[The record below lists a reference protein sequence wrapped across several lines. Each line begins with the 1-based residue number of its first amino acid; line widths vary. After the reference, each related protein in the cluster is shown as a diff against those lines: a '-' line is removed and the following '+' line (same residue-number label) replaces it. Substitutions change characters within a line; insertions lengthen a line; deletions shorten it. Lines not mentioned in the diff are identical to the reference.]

1 MQNQNSPIV
10 LLFKGHQVPDKQYI
24 DLITK
29 IPNSIKTYVIND
41 TDNHYET
48 YKDLVNHPNI
58 IILSHSIGTIKAIL
72 YCFYYKL
79 KPKIHISM
87 DGTYLDPNVLI
98 QTIHGSETDQV
109 KKEYMELFSQ
119 LSFSNLILF
128 RFIRN
133 LGNESDGN
141 NTSDASNT
149 SDGNDQVKKELNDL
163 NDLKENIKKLV
174 YQNQLAITDSHQ
186 YPSIYKSVIF
196 YTDSKAGHYTFRSK
210 TLRNQIIN
218 LIQ

>member
-1 MQNQNSPIV
+1 MQNPISPLV
-10 LLFKGHQVPDKQYI
+10 LFFRGHQVPDKQYT

-29 IPNSIKTYVIND
+29 IPNSIKTYIVND
-41 TDNHYET
+41 TDNHHET
-48 YKDLVNHPNI
+48 HKEFVNHPNV

-72 YCFYYKL
+72 YCFHYEL

-87 DGTYLDPNVLI
+87 DGTYLDPNVLV
-98 QTIHGSETDQV
+98 QTIHGSETDQI
-109 KKEYMELFSQ
+109 KKEYIELFPQ
-119 LSFSNLILF
+119 LSFSKLILF

-133 LGNESDGN
+133 LNDDGNEKDEQ
-141 NTSDASNT
+141 DEQ
-149 SDGNDQVKKELNDL
+149 DKKES

-174 YQNQLAITDSHQ
+174 QQNHLAITDSSQ
-186 YPSIYKSVIF
+186 CPNIYKTIYF
-196 YTDSKAGHYTFRSK
+196 YTDPKAGHYTFRSK